1 MEEALIAY
9 LLADS
14 GVAALVGTPPAVQR
28 LYWMQAPQS
37 VAKPYGTL
45 QGISGLRDT
54 PMDGPSGLVESR
66 VQIDC
71 YGLTYNSAKTLARAI
86 EAAISGAAFSQGTT
100 YFQGCFVDAERD
112 GYESDASP
120 DKLFRVSLD
129 FIIFHK
135 GV

>member
-1 MEEALIAY
+1 MEEALISY

-14 GVAALVGTPPAVQR
+14 GVAALASTR
-28 LYWMQAPQS
+28 LYWVQAAQG
-37 VAKPYGTL
+37 VAKPYATL
-45 QGISGLRDT
+45 QRVSGLRDT
-54 PMDGPSGLVESR
+54 PMDGPSGLIESR

-71 YGLTYNSAKTLARAI
+71 YGLTYAAAKTLARAI
-86 EAAISGAAFSQGTT
+86 ETAISGAAFTQGST
-100 YFQGCFVDAERD
+100 YFQGCFLDAERD
-112 GYESDASP
+112 GYEAEASP